1 MSNQSSNPK
10 NTADNNESIDNALES
25 LENTTKPTTN
35 NESVD
40 VEVVK
45 GDTVIYEDG
54 DFEEFNSENEL
65 DSDADE
71 ANSNKEASKQEESKQ
86 DEAKSKQ
93 DSDKKEED
101 SDKEDSEEKNSESD
115 KHESAKE
122 LYSTAIA
129 NIYQWAAKLKDEF
142 MSDKEKKSDSEQASD
157 EEKTDS
163 DKKEG
168 ASDKEGSDKED
179 KHSASIA
186 NLYKWAAKLKE
197 DFASEAA
204 NMTHDVPEKAL
215 AIMLNKLLSGAE
227 TELKAFDKKVEQSE
241 EPMGNAEEER
251 SKLEAKKDKYQGMI
265 DLLQGE

>member
-10 NTADNNESIDNALES
+10 NTADNNESIDKALES

-93 DSDKKEED
+93 DSDKEKE
-101 SDKEDSEEKNSESD
+101 SEEKNSEEEDSESD

-163 DKKEG
+163 DKKEE
-168 ASDKEGSDKED
+168 ASEKEGKED

-227 TELKAFDKKVEQSE
+227 AELKAFDKKVEQSE
-241 EPMGNAEEER
+241 EPMENAEEER

>member
-10 NTADNNESIDNALES
+10 NTADNNESIDKALES

-93 DSDKKEED
+93 DSDKEKE
-101 SDKEDSEEKNSESD
+101 SEEKNSEEEDSESD

-241 EPMGNAEEER
+241 EPMENAEEER

>member
-10 NTADNNESIDNALES
+10 NTADNNESIDKALES

-86 DEAKSKQ
+86 NEAKSKQ
-93 DSDKKEED
+93 DSDKEKE
-101 SDKEDSEEKNSESD
+101 SEEKNSEEEDSESD

-163 DKKEG
+163 DKKEE
-168 ASDKEGSDKED
+168 ASEKEGKED

-227 TELKAFDKKVEQSE
+227 AELKAFDKKVEQSE
-241 EPMGNAEEER
+241 EPMENAEEER

>member
-10 NTADNNESIDNALES
+10 NTADNNESIDKALES

-93 DSDKKEED
+93 DSDKEKE
-101 SDKEDSEEKNSESD
+101 SEEKNSEEEDSESD

-163 DKKEG
+163 DKKEE
-168 ASDKEGSDKED
+168 ASEKEGKED

-227 TELKAFDKKVEQSE
+227 AELKAFDKKVEQSE
-241 EPMGNAEEER
+241 EPIENAEEER

>member
-10 NTADNNESIDNALES
+10 NTADNNESIDKALES

-65 DSDADE
+65 DSSADE

-93 DSDKKEED
+93 DSDKEE
-101 SDKEDSEEKNSESD
+101 ESEEKNSEEKDSESD

-163 DKKEG
+163 DKKEE
-168 ASDKEGSDKED
+168 ASEKEDKED

-227 TELKAFDKKVEQSE
+227 AELKAFDKKVEQSE
-241 EPMGNAEEER
+241 EPMENAEEER

>member
-10 NTADNNESIDNALES
+10 NTADNNESIDKALES

-86 DEAKSKQ
+86 NEAKSKQ
-93 DSDKKEED
+93 DSDKEK
-101 SDKEDSEEKNSESD
+101 DSEEKDSESD

-168 ASDKEGSDKED
+168 ASEKEGSDKED

-227 TELKAFDKKVEQSE
+227 AELKAFDKKVEQSE
-241 EPMGNAEEER
+241 EPMENAEEER

>member
-10 NTADNNESIDNALES
+10 NTADNNESIDKALES

-86 DEAKSKQ
+86 NEAKSKQ
-93 DSDKKEED
+93 DSDKEK
-101 SDKEDSEEKNSESD
+101 DSEEKDSESD

-163 DKKEG
+163 DKKEE
-168 ASDKEGSDKED
+168 ASEKEGKED

>member
-1 MSNQSSNPK
+1 MRK
-10 NTADNNESIDNALES
+10 KK
-25 LENTTKPTTN
+25 KP
-35 NESVD
+35 V
-40 VEVVK
+40 
-45 GDTVIYEDG
+45 
-54 DFEEFNSENEL
+54 F
-65 DSDADE
+65 SDIA
-71 ANSNKEASKQEESKQ
+71 KQAIVAEGT
-86 DEAKSKQ
+86 
-93 DSDKKEED
+93 KEED
-101 SDKEDSEEKNSESD
+101 NEIGFQADESD
-115 KHESAKE
+115 ES
-122 LYSTAIA
+122 
-129 NIYQWAAKLKDEF
+129 DD
-142 MSDKEKKSDSEQASD
+142 DK
-157 EEKTDS
+157 DS

-227 TELKAFDKKVEQSE
+227 AELKAFDKKVEQSE
-241 EPMGNAEEER
+241 EPMENAEEER

>member
-10 NTADNNESIDNALES
+10 NTADNNESIDKALES

-86 DEAKSKQ
+86 NEAKSKQ
-93 DSDKKEED
+93 DSDKEK
-101 SDKEDSEEKNSESD
+101 DSEEKDSESD

-163 DKKEG
+163 DKKEE
-168 ASDKEGSDKED
+168 ASEKEGKED

-241 EPMGNAEEER
+241 EPMENAEEER

>member
-10 NTADNNESIDNALES
+10 NTAENNESIDKALES

-65 DSDADE
+65 DSSADE

-93 DSDKKEED
+93 DSDKEKE
-101 SDKEDSEEKNSESD
+101 SEEKNSEEEDSESD

-204 NMTHDVPEKAL
+204 NMTHDVTEKAL

-227 TELKAFDKKVEQSE
+227 AELKAFDKKVEQSE
-241 EPMGNAEEER
+241 EPIENAEEER

>member
-10 NTADNNESIDNALES
+10 NTADNNESIDKALES

-93 DSDKKEED
+93 DSDKEKE
-101 SDKEDSEEKNSESD
+101 SEEKNSEEEDSESD

-163 DKKEG
+163 DKKEE
-168 ASDKEGSDKED
+168 ASEKEGKED

-241 EPMGNAEEER
+241 EPMENAEEER

>member
-10 NTADNNESIDNALES
+10 NTADNNESIDKALES

-93 DSDKKEED
+93 DSDKEKE
-101 SDKEDSEEKNSESD
+101 SEEKNSEEEDSESD
-115 KHESAKE
+115 NHESAKE

-163 DKKEG
+163 DKKEE
-168 ASDKEGSDKED
+168 ASEKEGKED

-227 TELKAFDKKVEQSE
+227 AELKAFDKKVEQSE
-241 EPMGNAEEER
+241 EPMENAEEER

>member
-10 NTADNNESIDNALES
+10 NTADNNESIDKA

-86 DEAKSKQ
+86 NEAKSKQ
-93 DSDKKEED
+93 DSDKEK
-101 SDKEDSEEKNSESD
+101 DSEEKDSESD

>member
-10 NTADNNESIDNALES
+10 NTADNNESIDKALES

-93 DSDKKEED
+93 DS
-101 SDKEDSEEKNSESD
+101 EEKDSESD

-227 TELKAFDKKVEQSE
+227 AELKAFDKKVEQSE
-241 EPMGNAEEER
+241 EPMENAEEER

>member
-10 NTADNNESIDNALES
+10 NTADNNESIDKALES

-86 DEAKSKQ
+86 NEAKSKQ
-93 DSDKKEED
+93 DSDKEK
-101 SDKEDSEEKNSESD
+101 DSEEKDSEEEDSESD

-163 DKKEG
+163 DKKEE
-168 ASDKEGSDKED
+168 ASEKEGKED

-227 TELKAFDKKVEQSE
+227 AELKAFDKKVEQSE
-241 EPMGNAEEER
+241 EPMENAEEER

>member
-10 NTADNNESIDNALES
+10 NTADNNESIDKALES

-93 DSDKKEED
+93 DSDKEK
-101 SDKEDSEEKNSESD
+101 DSEEKDSEEKDSESD

-163 DKKEG
+163 DKKEE
-168 ASDKEGSDKED
+168 ASEKEGKED

-227 TELKAFDKKVEQSE
+227 AELKAFDKKVEQSE
-241 EPMGNAEEER
+241 EPMENAEEER

>member
-10 NTADNNESIDNALES
+10 NTADNNESIDKALES

-93 DSDKKEED
+93 DSDKEKE
-101 SDKEDSEEKNSESD
+101 SEEKNSEEEDSESD

-163 DKKEG
+163 DKKEE
-168 ASDKEGSDKED
+168 ASEKEGKED

>member
-10 NTADNNESIDNALES
+10 NTAENNESIDKALES

-93 DSDKKEED
+93 DSDKEKE
-101 SDKEDSEEKNSESD
+101 SEEKNSEEEDSESD

-163 DKKEG
+163 DKKEE
-168 ASDKEGSDKED
+168 ASEKEGKED

-227 TELKAFDKKVEQSE
+227 AELKAFDKKVEQSE
-241 EPMGNAEEER
+241 EPMENAEEER

>member
-65 DSDADE
+65 DSSADE

-93 DSDKKEED
+93 DSDKEE
-101 SDKEDSEEKNSESD
+101 ESEEKNSEEKDSESD

-227 TELKAFDKKVEQSE
+227 AELKAFDKKVEQSE
-241 EPMGNAEEER
+241 EPMENAEEER

>member
-93 DSDKKEED
+93 DSDKEE
-101 SDKEDSEEKNSESD
+101 ESEEKNSEEKDSESD

>member
-10 NTADNNESIDNALES
+10 NTADNNESIDKALES

-93 DSDKKEED
+93 DSDKEK
-101 SDKEDSEEKNSESD
+101 DSEEKDSESD

-163 DKKEG
+163 DKKEE
-168 ASDKEGSDKED
+168 ASEKEGKED

-227 TELKAFDKKVEQSE
+227 AELKAFDKKVEQSE
-241 EPMGNAEEER
+241 EPMENAEEER

>member
-10 NTADNNESIDNALES
+10 NTADNNESIDKALES

-65 DSDADE
+65 DSDTDE

-86 DEAKSKQ
+86 NEAKSKQ
-93 DSDKKEED
+93 DSDKEK
-101 SDKEDSEEKNSESD
+101 DSEEKDSESD

-227 TELKAFDKKVEQSE
+227 TELKAFDKKVQQSE
-241 EPMGNAEEER
+241 EPMENAEEER

>member
-10 NTADNNESIDNALES
+10 NTADNNESIDKALES

-93 DSDKKEED
+93 DSDKEKE
-101 SDKEDSEEKNSESD
+101 SEEKNSEEEDSESD
-115 KHESAKE
+115 NHESAKE

-163 DKKEG
+163 DKKEE
-168 ASDKEGSDKED
+168 ASEKEGKED

>member
-10 NTADNNESIDNALES
+10 NTADNNESIDKALES

-93 DSDKKEED
+93 DS
-101 SDKEDSEEKNSESD
+101 EEKDSESD

-163 DKKEG
+163 DKKEE
-168 ASDKEGSDKED
+168 ASEKEGKED

>member
-10 NTADNNESIDNALES
+10 NTADNNESIDKALES

-65 DSDADE
+65 DSDAEE

-93 DSDKKEED
+93 DSDKEKE
-101 SDKEDSEEKNSESD
+101 SEEKNSEEEDSESD

-163 DKKEG
+163 DKKEE
-168 ASDKEGSDKED
+168 ASEKEGKED

>member
-10 NTADNNESIDNALES
+10 NTADNNESIDKALES

-93 DSDKKEED
+93 DS
-101 SDKEDSEEKNSESD
+101 EEKDSESD

-227 TELKAFDKKVEQSE
+227 AELKAFDKKVEQAE
-241 EPMGNAEEER
+241 EPMENAEEER

>member
-10 NTADNNESIDNALES
+10 NTADNNESIDKALES

-65 DSDADE
+65 DSDAEE

-93 DSDKKEED
+93 DS
-101 SDKEDSEEKNSESD
+101 EEKDSESD

>member
-10 NTADNNESIDNALES
+10 NTADNNESIDKALES

-65 DSDADE
+65 DSDTDE

-86 DEAKSKQ
+86 NEAKSKQ
-93 DSDKKEED
+93 DSDKEK
-101 SDKEDSEEKNSESD
+101 DSEEKDSESD

-168 ASDKEGSDKED
+168 ASDKED

-265 DLLQGE
+265 DLLQGD